1 MESSTTQPSHT
12 APPERQL
19 LVMHHSSPIFTPRR
33 LLLMSG
39 VLNVLLV
46 GLLLLSPTTPSAI
59 TSPAALSAGECTPP
73 SSLQGPP
80 RFTGP
85 SLAHMSAEQRAIYDE
100 IAATRPTG
108 VHGPFGP
115 WLASPAIAQPAQQLG
130 RVCRLETSLSPAE
143 SEMAILLT
151 AARHNASTEWAIHER
166 MAREAGAHTAAS
178 LLQGTGQPGLLFHA
192 SGVANDVI
200 QSIKR
205 RQRPDGLPSRMAAV
219 HDFSRSLLDCSRVSG
234 TTYEVALGLMGEK
247 SLVELTAILG
257 YYTLVA
263 FTLNVFQIQP

>member
-166 MAREAGAHTAAS
+166 MAREAG
-178 LLQGTGQPGLLFHA
+178 
-192 SGVANDVI
+192 VANDVI

-257 YYTLVA
+257 YYTL
-263 FTLNVFQIQP
+263 